1 MTREEKLA
9 LAFKR
14 LVHVLT
20 TGKRTPHEFGDTVLY
35 AAEVHVLEI
44 IGENPGIT
52 ATDIVNDMQVTKG
65 AISQIVSKLRRKGLV
80 QKSSRTGNVKIQEI
94 HLTEK
99 GMEVFL
105 LHDEYDRELMQKME
119 AELKK
124 CRPEDIRI
132 FTSMVNTLADFAK
145 R

>member
-1 MTREEKLA
+1 MTKEEKLA

-20 TGKRTPHEFGDTVLY
+20 TGKRTPYEFGDTALY
-35 AAEVHVLEI
+35 AAEVHVLEM
-44 IGENPGIT
+44 IGTNPGIT
-52 ATDIVNDMQVTKG
+52 ATDIVNNMQVTKG
-65 AISQIVSKLRRKGLV
+65 AISQIVSKLNRKGLV
-80 QKSSRTGNVKIQEI
+80 QKSSRTGNLKTQEI
-94 HLTEK
+94 TLTEK
-99 GMEVFL
+99 GREVFL
-105 LHDEYDRELMQKME
+105 LHEEYERELMHRMN

-132 FTSMVNTLADFAK
+132 FTSMINTLADFAQ

>member
-1 MTREEKLA
+1 MTKEEKLA

-20 TGKRTPHEFGDTVLY
+20 TGKRTPYEFGDTALY
-35 AAEVHVLEI
+35 AAEVHVLEM
-44 IGENPGIT
+44 IGTNPGIT
-52 ATDIVNDMQVTKG
+52 ATDIVNNMQVTKG
-65 AISQIVSKLRRKGLV
+65 AISQIVSKLHRKGLV
-80 QKSSRTGNVKIQEI
+80 QKSSRKGNMKTQEI
-94 HLTEK
+94 TLTDK

-105 LHDEYDRELMQKME
+105 LHEEYEGELMQKMN

-132 FTSMVNTLADFAK
+132 FTSMINTLADFAQ